1 MTKNRTFTCT
11 ISIQCITGHF
21 IRSLLVLMLNDIE
34 GKTTMKKNMEE
45 EMVEI
50 HLVHIVVFRH
60 VNIFFSVITE
70 GVSRVAIVFFF
81 LVKLGNSYSIG
92 FRELTF
98 RVTPSL

>member
-1 MTKNRTFTCT
+1 
-11 ISIQCITGHF
+11 
-21 IRSLLVLMLNDIE
+21 MLNEIE

-50 HLVHIVVFRH
+50 HLVHIVVFRY

-81 LVKLGNSYSIG
+81 FFVKLGNSYSIG